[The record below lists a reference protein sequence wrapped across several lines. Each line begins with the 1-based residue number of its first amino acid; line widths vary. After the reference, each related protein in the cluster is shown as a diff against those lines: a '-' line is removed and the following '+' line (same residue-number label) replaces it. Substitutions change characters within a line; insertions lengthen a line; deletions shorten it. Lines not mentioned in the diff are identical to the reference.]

1 MDRPIEKKK
10 GIALIFSKKAL
21 PYWFGGIMAAFIISL
36 IFRDDASTLR
46 VNGESL
52 SISEVSFYR
61 NFESKKDVL
70 EKHLVILLEE
80 WGKEFEALGDPSKF
94 SDSLIRH
101 YYKHK
106 DIYLILYKQGLSDM
120 IYETIRGAMKLHEAQ
135 HNLERYAKSMIA
147 GMIWGWLDEWMRQG
161 MPEDPDEIA
170 LLSAQM
176 NQNNSQ

>member
-1 MDRPIEKKK
+1 MNKKQEANAFVK
-10 GIALIFSKKAL
+10 ECITTALWQMMENMPFDDIAITDLVKKA
-21 PYWFGGIMAAFIISL
+21 GVG
-36 IFRDDASTLR
+36 R
-46 VNGESL
+46 
-52 SISEVSFYR
+52 VSFYR

-80 WGKEFEALGDPSKF
+80 WGKEFETLGDPNKF

-176 NQNNSQ
+176 NQNNAK

>member
-1 MDRPIEKKK
+1 MNKKQEANAFVK
-10 GIALIFSKKAL
+10 ECITTALWQMMENMPFDDIAITDLVKKA
-21 PYWFGGIMAAFIISL
+21 GVG
-36 IFRDDASTLR
+36 R
-46 VNGESL
+46 
-52 SISEVSFYR
+52 VSFYR

-176 NQNNSQ
+176 NQNNAK